1 MRGRKMKI
9 KFLLTKLID
18 SNGNKIFKRTHLYPL
33 LFIKSDSSEK
43 GSEKEEKEGIKEISN
58 K

>member
-1 MRGRKMKI
+1 MKI

-33 LFIKSDSSEK
+33 LFIKSDSSFN
-43 GSEKEEKEGIKEISN
+43 KEGIWERRKGRN
-58 K
+58 QRNF